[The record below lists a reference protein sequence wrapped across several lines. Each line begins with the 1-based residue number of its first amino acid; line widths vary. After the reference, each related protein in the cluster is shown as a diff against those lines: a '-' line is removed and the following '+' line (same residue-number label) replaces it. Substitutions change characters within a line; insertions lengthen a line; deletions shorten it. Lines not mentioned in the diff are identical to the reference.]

1 MPKTLIQLLVASVIV
16 SMSGC
21 ASTVIFV
28 PPGTPVQLAEPVK
41 AHVFVVQ
48 KDGTRIKSSNRVEI
62 PAGWWAADV
71 PETGNE
77 PAAAPLRFK

>member
-1 MPKTLIQLLVASVIV
+1 MHKMLTRMLAVSAIV
-16 SMSGC
+16 SCAGC
-21 ASTVIFV
+21 ASTVILV

-48 KDGTRIKSSNRVEI
+48 KDGTKIKSANRVEI

-71 PETGNE
+71 PETN
-77 PAAAPLRFK
+77 PAAP